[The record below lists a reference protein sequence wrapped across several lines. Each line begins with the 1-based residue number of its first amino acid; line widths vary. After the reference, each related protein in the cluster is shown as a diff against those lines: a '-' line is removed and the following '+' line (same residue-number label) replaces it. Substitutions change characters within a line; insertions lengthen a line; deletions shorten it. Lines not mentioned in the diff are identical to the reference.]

1 MKCAI
6 YIKMKVKVIREANP
20 SLEVEAQEQE
30 INADSELV
38 QVDVAI
44 SLAKQLNRD
53 NPELVHKVE
62 IVP

>member
-1 MKCAI
+1 
-6 YIKMKVKVIREANP
+6 MKVKVIRVANP
-20 SLEVEAQEQE
+20 TLGVEAQEQE
-30 INADSELV
+30 IKADSELV

-53 NPELVHKVE
+53 NPELTHKVE

>member
-6 YIKMKVKVIREANP
+6 YIKMKVKVIRVANP
-20 SLEVEAQEQE
+20 TLGVEAQEQE
-30 INADSELV
+30 IKADSELV

-53 NPELVHKVE
+53 NPELTHKVE

>member
-1 MKCAI
+1 
-6 YIKMKVKVIREANP
+6 MKVKVIREANP